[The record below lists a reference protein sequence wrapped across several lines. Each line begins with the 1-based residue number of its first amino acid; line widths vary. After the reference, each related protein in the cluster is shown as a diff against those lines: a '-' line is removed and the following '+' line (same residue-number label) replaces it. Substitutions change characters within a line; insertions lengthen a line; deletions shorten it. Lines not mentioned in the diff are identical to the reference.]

1 VDLVHGHGHVL
12 ALTVDQL
19 RAVAQTRILLQSM
32 ESVVHQ
38 TMEHLILL
46 QQQVSVILE
55 QQVLLVDLVL
65 GIGLAAEA
73 MAVQLQTVVLT
84 NQ

>member
-1 VDLVHGHGHVL
+1 
-12 ALTVDQL
+12 
-19 RAVAQTRILLQSM
+19 M